1 MFLQVLPSDPMAEPG
16 CEVVEDHLRSVFCD
30 LAEILAKIFRDLHI
44 AATTKQR
51 LFLSGSSIQ
60 YKIILKQTD
69 TWKIIETYV
78 RIGLL
83 IFGFYLSLKC
93 AVGPSGR

>member
-1 MFLQVLPSDPMAEPG
+1 MHPHLCVDFLPSDPMAEPG
-16 CEVVEDHLRSVFCD
+16 CEVVEDHLGSVFCD

-60 YKIILKQTD
+60 YKIIFKQ
-69 TWKIIETYV
+69 IL
-78 RIGLL
+78 RR
-83 IFGFYLSLKC
+83 SLKLTC
-93 AVGPSGR
+93 G